1 MAVTALIVYVV
12 AMGLAFGWR
21 TVVHRRR
28 TGDTGLRLDAGP
40 AGSVAWWAKTAFVA
54 AIALGLAGPV
64 AATAG
69 MADLALL
76 DHPAVAAAGLV
87 IALSGTAATLA
98 AQLAMGASWR
108 IGVDAGERTD
118 LVTGGPF
125 ALARNPIFT
134 AMVATSAGLTLMV
147 PNPVAVLALAVLAAA
162 VELQVRAVEEPY
174 LLAAHGPAYQGYAA
188 RVGRF
193 VPGLGRLPAPDTTAL
208 DTTAPARGSS
218 PARGR

>member
-1 MAVTALIVYVV
+1 MATAALIVYLV

-21 TVVHRRR
+21 TAVHRRR
-28 TGDTGLRLDAGP
+28 TGDSGLRLDAGP
-40 AGSVAWWAKTAFVA
+40 AGSTAWWAKTAFVA

-69 MADLALL
+69 MAPLSVL
-76 DHPAVAAAGLV
+76 DHPVVGATGLV

-134 AMVATSAGLTLMV
+134 AMITTSAGLTLMV
-147 PNPVAVLALAVLAAA
+147 PNVVALLPLVVLVAAI
-162 VELQVRAVEEPY
+162 ELQVRAVEEPY
-174 LLAAHGPAYQGYAA
+174 LLTVHGQAYQGYAA

-193 VPGLGRLPAPDTTAL
+193 VPGVGRLPGTDTPSAPDHL
-208 DTTAPARGSS
+208 LR
-218 PARGR
+218 

>member
-1 MAVTALIVYVV
+1 MATAALIVYVV

-28 TGDTGLRLDAGP
+28 TGDSGLRLDAGP

-64 AATAG
+64 AAATG
-69 MADLALL
+69 MAPLSVL
-76 DHPAVAAAGLV
+76 DHPVVGATGLV

-108 IGVDAGERTD
+108 IGVDAGERTE

-134 AMVATSAGLTLMV
+134 AMITTSAGLTLMV
-147 PNPVAVLALAVLAAA
+147 PNVVALLALVVLVAAI
-162 VELQVRAVEEPY
+162 ELQVRAVEEPY
-174 LLAAHGPAYQGYAA
+174 LLAAHGRAYQGYAA

-193 VPGLGRLPAPDTTAL
+193 VPGVGRLPGTDTPSAPDHL
-208 DTTAPARGSS
+208 LR
-218 PARGR
+218 